1 MAAPPTH
8 IGNAYARRATL
19 IGCVAGAFLMLGA
32 SFAAVPLYNMFCRL
46 TGFDGTPLISSTP
59 ASEVLDRTILVR
71 FDTNVAPGLAWTFK
85 AETPEIRTRIGE
97 TQTLFFR
104 VKNEGRRA
112 TTGVA
117 TYNVQPD
124 QAGAFF
130 VKMKC
135 FCFDEQTL
143 KPGETMDFPVVF
155 YVDPSLAKDKTLTDL
170 STITLSYTYFTSKN
184 GQPAT
189 TGSTKTGL

>member
-8 IGNAYARRATL
+8 IGNARARRATL
-19 IGCVAGAFLMLGA
+19 IGCLAFAAFMLGA
-32 SFAAVPLYNMFCRL
+32 AFAAVPLYTMFCRL
-46 TGFDGTPLISSTP
+46 TGFDGTPLIRSTA
-59 ASEVLDRTILVR
+59 ASEVLDRTVTIR
-71 FDTNVAPGLAWTFK
+71 FDTNVAPGLTWTFRP
-85 AETPEIRTRIGE
+85 ETPEIRSRIGE

-104 VKNEGRRA
+104 VRNEGRRA
-112 TTGVA
+112 STGIA

-143 KPGETMDFPVVF
+143 KAGESMDFPVVF
-155 YVDPSLAKDKTLTDL
+155 YIDPALAKDGTLTGLD
-170 STITLSYTYFTSKN
+170 TITLSYTYFASRN
-184 GQPAT
+184 GQPAA
-189 TGSTKTGL
+189 GKPGL